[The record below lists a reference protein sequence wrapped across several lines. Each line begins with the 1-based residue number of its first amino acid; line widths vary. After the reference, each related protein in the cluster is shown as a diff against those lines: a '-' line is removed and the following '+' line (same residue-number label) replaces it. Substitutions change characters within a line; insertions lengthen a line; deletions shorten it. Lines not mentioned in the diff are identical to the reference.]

1 MDAGM
6 HSASAQRRFQAGQSE
21 HAGRTISIG
30 RGIAERARIR
40 KHGIAETIDMQGLI
54 SYVDSSSVEWFQFRP
69 GSRWK
74 TLFEDPKTGQRA
86 ILVQWDAGYRMGEVD
101 HHDRDEIVY
110 VLSGTFVQNGRSS
123 SPGTYIH
130 HRAGSYHQ
138 ASTPDGCTFLEI
150 VTGHRA
156 RHGRPTAKQLAWFRN
171 LPGCTPTAPPNKSVA
186 AHDSLP
192 RSARTGVSR

>member
-1 MDAGM
+1 MP
-6 HSASAQRRFQAGQSE
+6 
-21 HAGRTISIG
+21 
-30 RGIAERARIR
+30 
-40 KHGIAETIDMQGLI
+40 GLI

-86 ILVQWDAGYRMGEVD
+86 ILVQWDPGYRMGEVD

-123 SPGTYIH
+123 RPGTYIH
-130 HRAGSYHQ
+130 HRAGSRHQ

-150 VTGHRA
+150 VTGQRA
-156 RHGRPTAKQLAWFRN
+156 RQGRPTAKQLAVFRN
-171 LPGCTPTAPPNKSVA
+171 LPGCTPMALSNQGFAT
-186 AHDSLP
+186 HDRLP
-192 RSARTGVSR
+192 RSARTGVRR

>member
-1 MDAGM
+1 MIT
-6 HSASAQRRFQAGQSE
+6 QTR
-21 HAGRTISIG
+21 
-30 RGIAERARIR
+30 IAEM
-40 KHGIAETIDMQGLI
+40 IDMQGLI

-74 TLFEDPKTGQRA
+74 TLFVDPKTGQRA

-123 SPGTYIH
+123 RPGTYIH
-130 HRAGSYHQ
+130 HRAGSRHQ

-150 VTGHRA
+150 VTGQRA
-156 RHGRPTAKQLAWFRN
+156 RQGRPTAKQLAWLRN
-171 LPGCTPTAPPNKSVA
+171 LPGCTPTALPDKGVA
-186 AHDSLP
+186 APDRLP
-192 RSARTGVSR
+192 RSARPGVHR

>member
-1 MDAGM
+1 MQGCIPHLHICAFTLDRVNTQGAPFQ
-6 HSASAQRRFQAGQSE
+6 SVVASQNE
-21 HAGRTISIG
+21 HKYAKTGS
-30 RGIAERARIR
+30 
-40 KHGIAETIDMQGLI
+40 ETIDMQGLI

-130 HRAGSYHQ
+130 HRAGSHHQ

-150 VTGHRA
+150 VTGQRA